1 MGFTTRATIEKIIE
15 LEKQNDEF
23 RNKLTSKEEVI
34 KTQLKAFAEYPI
46 EQERILKAYDIL
58 QTDATIQPVTKELL
72 RSLLDMPRDAEIFKI
87 NA

>member
-46 EQERILKAYDIL
+46 EQERILKDYDIL